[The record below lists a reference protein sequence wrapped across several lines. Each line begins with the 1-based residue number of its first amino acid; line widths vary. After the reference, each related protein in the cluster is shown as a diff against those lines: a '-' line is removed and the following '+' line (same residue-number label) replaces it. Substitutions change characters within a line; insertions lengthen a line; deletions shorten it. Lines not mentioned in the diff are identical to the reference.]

1 MRNFSLPVNFHCESE
16 DYMRVGFIGLGKM
29 GAPIAANFKAA
40 GHEVRVWNRTKGKA
54 PEGTEDCAS
63 PREAAAEAE
72 VVCTMLADDA
82 AVEAVLDGIASGL
95 KVGAIHCSMSTISVA
110 LCRKLR
116 AVHEANGQRFVAA
129 PVFGRPDAAAQKK
142 LFIVTAGAG
151 VEECRPLFEA
161 TSQGVYPLGDDPAHA
176 ALLKLCGNFFI
187 AMLIEG
193 FGEAL
198 ALSEK
203 AGVAPSL
210 VAEVLSKIIFG
221 GAPIPTGY
229 GTRIAQGSFTP
240 GFAMPLGLKD
250 VSLALAAAKELD
262 VPLPLA
268 DLIKNHL
275 IASLAQGRGSWD
287 WGGFSQILRD
297 QAGLGPRGG

>member
-1 MRNFSLPVNFHCESE
+1 
-16 DYMRVGFIGLGKM
+16 MRVGFIGLGKM
-29 GAPIAANFKAA
+29 GAPIAANLKAA
-40 GHEVRVWNRTKGKA
+40 GHEVRVWNRSKGKA
-54 PEGTEDCAS
+54 PQGTRECGS
-63 PREAAAEAE
+63 PQEAATDAA

-82 AVEAVLDGIASGL
+82 AVESVIEGVLDGLSR
-95 KVGAIHCSMSTISVA
+95 GAIHCSMSTISVA
-110 LCRKLR
+110 LSRKLR
-116 AVHEANGQRFVAA
+116 ALHEARGQRFVAA

-142 LFIVTAGAG
+142 LFVVAGGAAA
-151 VEECRPLFEA
+151 EDCRPLFEA
-161 TSQGVYPLGDDPAHA
+161 TSQGVFPVGDDPAHA
-176 ALLKLCGNFFI
+176 ALLKLCGNFCI

-193 FGEAL
+193 FGEAF

-203 AGVAPSL
+203 AGLAPST
-210 VAEVLSKIIFG
+210 VAEALSKIIFG
-221 GAPIPTGY
+221 GALIPSGY
-229 GTRIAQGSFTP
+229 ASRIAQGQFTP

-250 VSLALAAAKELD
+250 VSLALAAAKELN

-297 QAGLGPRGG
+297 QAGLAQHRG

>member
-1 MRNFSLPVNFHCESE
+1 ML
-16 DYMRVGFIGLGKM
+16 
-29 GAPIAANFKAA
+29 
-40 GHEVRVWNRTKGKA
+40 
-54 PEGTEDCAS
+54 EGI
-63 PREAAAEAE
+63 
-72 VVCTMLADDA
+72 LA
-82 AVEAVLDGIASGL
+82 GL
-95 KVGAIHCSMSTISVA
+95 KAGAVHCSMSTISVT

-116 AVHEANGQRFVAA
+116 AAHEERGQRFVAA

-142 LFIVTAGAG
+142 LFIVSAGAAL
-151 VEECRPLFEA
+151 EDCRPLFEA
-161 TSQGVYPLGDDPAHA
+161 TSQGIFPLGDDPALA

-203 AGVAPSL
+203 AGLAPSL
-210 VAEVLSKIIFG
+210 VADVLSKIIFG

-229 GTRIAQGSFTP
+229 GSRIAQGQFTP

-250 VSLALAAAKELD
+250 VSLALAAAKELN

-275 IASLAQGRGSWD
+275 IASLAQGRGEWD

-297 QAGLGPRGG
+297 QGGLAPRGA

>member
-1 MRNFSLPVNFHCESE
+1 
-16 DYMRVGFIGLGKM
+16 MRVGFIGLGKM
-29 GAPIAANFKAA
+29 GAPIAANFAGA

-54 PEGTEDCAS
+54 PQGTKECAS
-63 PREAAAEAE
+63 SREAASGAQ

-82 AVEAVLDGIASGL
+82 AVESVLDGILGGL
-95 KVGAIHCSMSTISVA
+95 GRGAIHCSMSTISVA

-116 AVHEANGQRFVAA
+116 SAHEENGQRFVAA

-142 LFIVTAGAG
+142 LFVVAAGSA

-161 TSQGVYPLGDDPAHA
+161 TSQGVFPVGDDPAHA

-193 FGEAL
+193 FGETL

-203 AGVAPSL
+203 AGLDPSR
-210 VAEVLSKIIFG
+210 VAEALSKIIFG

-229 GTRIAQGSFTP
+229 ATRIAQGSFTP

-250 VSLALAAAKELD
+250 VSLALAAAKEVN

-275 IASLAQGRGSWD
+275 IASLAQGRGEWD

-297 QAGLGPRGG
+297 QAGLAPRRG